1 MVTRNPNLLSVRP
14 TGFGGAS
21 NAKSDTMTMSYLIAY
36 TRPLGP
42 FLLYGLLLALA
53 LPVIEI
59 ATGIP
64 RGQLISVA
72 ASKLGG

>member
-1 MVTRNPNLLSVRP
+1 MYLVLNHSSFPVSHIFYRKPLMFVLSCP
-14 TGFGGAS
+14 S
-21 NAKSDTMTMSYLIAY
+21 LYL
-36 TRPLGP
+36 RPLGP

-53 LPVIEI
+53 LPFIEI

-72 ASKLGG
+72 ASKLSG